1 MEVDEVS
8 KSLFDL
14 SGLTALVTGGG
25 SGLGRDIAEVL
36 AEQGANI
43 AVCSRKLNNCQET
56 VEAIVRKYPVNAKAY
71 ACDVSSEED
80 VNRTVEEVLAD
91 FGQIDILVNNSGAS
105 WGESVEK
112 MPIEAW
118 QKVMDVNVTG
128 TFLMSKAVGQQ
139 MIQNGYGKIINIG
152 SIAGI
157 RAESA
162 KVLNAIGYSTSK
174 AAVHH
179 FTRDLAKKW
188 AEHGITVNAIAP
200 GFFETKM
207 TKHIISKNR
216 DSLLKHNPMGKIG
229 DVDSLKGTAL
239 FLASKAS
246 DFVTGQIIA
255 VDGGTAL

>member
-1 MEVDEVS
+1 MS
-8 KSLFDL
+8 ASLFDL

-36 AEQGANI
+36 AEHGANI

-56 VEAIVRKYPVNAKAY
+56 VEVIERKYSVNAKAY
-71 ACDVSSEED
+71 ACDVSCEED
-80 VNRTVEEVLAD
+80 VNRTVEAVLAN
-91 FGQIDILVNNSGAS
+91 FGQIDILVNNSGAT

-118 QKVMDVNVTG
+118 QKVMGVNVTG

-139 MIQNGYGKIINIG
+139 MIEKGYGKIINIG
-152 SIAGI
+152 SVAGI
-157 RAESA
+157 RAEPA

-188 AEHGITVNAIAP
+188 AQHGITVNAIAP

-207 TKHIISKNR
+207 AKEVIRKNR
-216 DSLLKHNPMGKIG
+216 EAILEQTPMGKIG

-246 DFVTGQIIA
+246 DFVTGQIIV
-255 VDGGTAL
+255 VDGGSAL